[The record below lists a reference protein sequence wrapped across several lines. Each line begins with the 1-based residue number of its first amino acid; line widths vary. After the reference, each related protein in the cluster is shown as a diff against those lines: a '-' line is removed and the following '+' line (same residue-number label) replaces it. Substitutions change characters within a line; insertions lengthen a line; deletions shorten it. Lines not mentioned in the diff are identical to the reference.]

1 MRNEAKVGDKTMNGR
16 DLRIFV
22 KVAELGSISHAAK
35 ELNYVQSNVSSRIQK
50 LEDDL
55 NIPLFFRSKQGMQL
69 TPEGKVLIDL
79 AYKIIELSDK
89 MLQVARSGGQP
100 IGKLEIASVETV
112 IKLPLILSKFNKNYS
127 SVDLRLAT
135 GVTTELR
142 DKVLN
147 YQLDGAF
154 VTKSRLTGH
163 PELKELDVFEEK
175 LVLIAD
181 HHAEDL
187 TELLERPLL
196 SFSDG
201 CGYRAKFH
209 EWLKSQ
215 GLEATKNMELGTL
228 ETTLG
233 SVISGLGIAYV
244 PYSAV
249 QHYEKTGLIHCH
261 ELPAAFS
268 EITTTF
274 IYRGNEEISPVLK
287 AFVETIELAKD
298 DAISPF
304 YRF

>member
-1 MRNEAKVGDKTMNGR
+1 MNGR
-16 DLRIFV
+16 DLRIFI
-22 KVAELGSISHAAK
+22 KVAELGSISNAAK

-50 LEDDL
+50 LEEDL

-69 TPEGKVLIDL
+69 TPEGKVLIDI
-79 AYKIIELSDK
+79 AYKIVELSDK
-89 MLQVARSGGQP
+89 MMQLARSGGKP
-100 IGKLEIASVETV
+100 VGKLEIASVETV

-127 SVDLRLAT
+127 TVDLRLAT

-147 YQLDGAF
+147 YKLDGAF
-154 VTKSRLTGH
+154 VTKSRLTSH
-163 PELKELDVFEEK
+163 PELKEVDVFEEK

-181 HHAEDL
+181 HKAKDIK
-187 TELLERPLL
+187 ELLEMPLL

-209 EWLKSQ
+209 EWLKTIHF
-215 GLEATKNMELGTL
+215 EPTKNMELGTL

-249 QHYEKTGLIHCH
+249 QHYEKQGLIYCH
-261 ELPAAFS
+261 ELPAKFS

-274 IYRGNEEISPVLK
+274 IYRGNEEISPVLQ
-287 AFVETIELAKD
+287 AFVETIELAKN

-304 YRF
+304 FRF

>member
-1 MRNEAKVGDKTMNGR
+1 MNDR
-16 DLRIFV
+16 DLRIFT
-22 KVAELGSISHAAK
+22 KVAELGSISHVAK
-35 ELNYVQSNVSSRIQK
+35 ELNYVQSNISSRIQK
-50 LEDDL
+50 LEEDL
-55 NIPLFFRSKQGMQL
+55 NVTLFFRSKQGMQL
-69 TPEGKVLIDL
+69 TPEGKVLVDI

-89 MLQVARSGGQP
+89 MMQVAKSGGMP
-100 IGKLEIASVETV
+100 VGKLEIASVETV
-112 IKLPLILSKFNKNYS
+112 IKLPLILSKFNKSYAG
-127 SVDLRLAT
+127 VDLRLAT

-154 VTKSRLTGH
+154 VTKSRLTSH
-163 PELKELDVFEEK
+163 PELQELDVFEEK

-181 HHAEDL
+181 EKVEDL
-187 TELLERPLL
+187 SELLERPLL

-209 EWLKSQ
+209 EWLKAS

-233 SVISGLGIAYV
+233 SVISGLGIAFV

-249 QHYEKTGLIHCH
+249 AHYEKRGLIYCH
-261 ELPAAFS
+261 ELPSAYS

-274 IYRGNEEISPVLK
+274 IYRKDEEISPVLR
-287 AFVETIELAKD
+287 AFVEVIKETKD

>member
-1 MRNEAKVGDKTMNGR
+1 MNDR
-16 DLRIFV
+16 DLRIFT
-22 KVAELGSISHAAK
+22 KVAELGSISHVAK
-35 ELNYVQSNVSSRIQK
+35 ELNYVQSNISSRIQK
-50 LEDDL
+50 LEEDL
-55 NIPLFFRSKQGMQL
+55 NVTLFFRSKQGMQL
-69 TPEGKVLIDL
+69 TPEGKVLVDI

-89 MLQVARSGGQP
+89 MMQVAKSGGMP
-100 IGKLEIASVETV
+100 VGKLEIASVETV
-112 IKLPLILSKFNKNYS
+112 IKLPLILSKFNKNHAG
-127 SVDLRLAT
+127 VDLRLAT

-154 VTKSRLTGH
+154 VTKSRLTSH
-163 PELKELDVFEEK
+163 PELQELDVFEEK

-181 HHAEDL
+181 EKVEDL
-187 TELLERPLL
+187 SELLERPLL

-209 EWLKSQ
+209 EWLKAS

-233 SVISGLGIAYV
+233 SVISGLGIAFV

-249 QHYEKTGLIHCH
+249 AHYEKRGLIYCH
-261 ELPAAFS
+261 ELPSAYSA
-268 EITTTF
+268 ITTTF
-274 IYRGNEEISPVLK
+274 IYRKDEEISPVLS
-287 AFVETIELAKD
+287 AFVETIKETKD

>member
-1 MRNEAKVGDKTMNGR
+1 MNDR
-16 DLRIFV
+16 DLRIFT
-22 KVAELGSISHAAK
+22 KVAELGSISHVAK
-35 ELNYVQSNVSSRIQK
+35 ELNYVQSNISSRIQK
-50 LEDDL
+50 LEEDL
-55 NIPLFFRSKQGMQL
+55 NVTLFFRSKQGMQL
-69 TPEGKVLIDL
+69 TPEGKVLVDI

-89 MLQVARSGGQP
+89 MMQVAKSGGLP
-100 IGKLEIASVETV
+100 VGKLEIASVETV
-112 IKLPLILSKFNKNYS
+112 IKLPLILSKFNKNHAG
-127 SVDLRLAT
+127 VDLRLAT

-154 VTKSRLTGH
+154 VTKSRLTSH
-163 PELKELDVFEEK
+163 PELQELDVFEEK

-181 HHAEDL
+181 EKVEDL
-187 TELLERPLL
+187 SELLERPLL

-209 EWLKSQ
+209 EWLKAS

-233 SVISGLGIAYV
+233 SVISGLGIAFV

-249 QHYEKTGLIHCH
+249 AHYEKRGLIYCH
-261 ELPAAFS
+261 ELPSAYSA
-268 EITTTF
+268 ITTTF
-274 IYRGNEEISPVLK
+274 IYRKDEEISPVLS
-287 AFVETIELAKD
+287 AFVETIKETKD

>member
-1 MRNEAKVGDKTMNGR
+1 MNDR
-16 DLRIFV
+16 DLRIFT
-22 KVAELGSISHAAK
+22 KVAELGSISHVAK
-35 ELNYVQSNVSSRIQK
+35 ELNYVQSNISSRIQK
-50 LEDDL
+50 LEEDL
-55 NIPLFFRSKQGMQL
+55 NVTLFFRSKQGMQL
-69 TPEGKVLIDL
+69 TPEGKVLVDI

-89 MLQVARSGGQP
+89 MMQVAKSGGMP
-100 IGKLEIASVETV
+100 VGKLEIASVETV
-112 IKLPLILSKFNKNYS
+112 IKLPLILSKFNKNHAG
-127 SVDLRLAT
+127 VDLRLAT

-154 VTKSRLTGH
+154 VTKSRLTSH
-163 PELKELDVFEEK
+163 PELQELDVFEEK

-181 HHAEDL
+181 EKVENL
-187 TELLERPLL
+187 SELLERPLL

-209 EWLKSQ
+209 EWLKAS

-233 SVISGLGIAYV
+233 SVISGLGIAFV

-249 QHYEKTGLIHCH
+249 AHYEKRGLIYCH
-261 ELPAAFS
+261 ELPSAYSA
-268 EITTTF
+268 ITTTF
-274 IYRGNEEISPVLK
+274 IYRKDEEISPVLS
-287 AFVETIELAKD
+287 AFVETIKETKD

>member
-1 MRNEAKVGDKTMNGR
+1 MNDR
-16 DLRIFV
+16 DLRIFT
-22 KVAELGSISHAAK
+22 KVAELGSISHVAK
-35 ELNYVQSNVSSRIQK
+35 ELNYVQSNISSRIQK
-50 LEDDL
+50 LEEDL
-55 NIPLFFRSKQGMQL
+55 NVTLFFRSKQGMQL
-69 TPEGKVLIDL
+69 TPEGKVLVEI

-89 MLQVARSGGQP
+89 MMQVAKSGGLP
-100 IGKLEIASVETV
+100 VGKLEIASVETV

-154 VTKSRLTGH
+154 VTKSRLTSH
-163 PELKELDVFEEK
+163 PELQELDVFEEK

-181 HHAEDL
+181 EKVENL
-187 TELLERPLL
+187 SELLERPLL

-209 EWLKSQ
+209 EWLKAS

-233 SVISGLGIAYV
+233 SVISGLGIAFV

-249 QHYEKTGLIHCH
+249 AHYEKRGLIYCH
-261 ELPAAFS
+261 ELPSAYS

-274 IYRGNEEISPVLK
+274 IYRKDEEISPVLR
-287 AFVETIELAKD
+287 AFVETIKETKD

>member
-1 MRNEAKVGDKTMNGR
+1 MNDR
-16 DLRIFV
+16 DLRIFT
-22 KVAELGSISHAAK
+22 KVAELGSISHVAK
-35 ELNYVQSNVSSRIQK
+35 ELNYVQSNISSRIQK
-50 LEDDL
+50 LEEDL
-55 NIPLFFRSKQGMQL
+55 NVTLFFRSKQGMQL
-69 TPEGKVLIDL
+69 TPEGKVLVDI

-89 MLQVARSGGQP
+89 MMQVAKSGGMP
-100 IGKLEIASVETV
+100 VGKLEIASVETV
-112 IKLPLILSKFNKNYS
+112 IKLPLILSKFNKSYAG
-127 SVDLRLAT
+127 VDLRLAT

-154 VTKSRLTGH
+154 VTKSRLTSH
-163 PELKELDVFEEK
+163 PELQELDVFEEK

-181 HHAEDL
+181 EKVEDL
-187 TELLERPLL
+187 SELLERPLL

-209 EWLKSQ
+209 EWLKAS

-233 SVISGLGIAYV
+233 SVISGLGIAFV
-244 PYSAV
+244 PYSAIA
-249 QHYEKTGLIHCH
+249 HYEKRGLIYCH
-261 ELPAAFS
+261 ELPSAYS

-274 IYRGNEEISPVLK
+274 IYRKDEEISPVLR
-287 AFVETIELAKD
+287 AFVEVIKETKD

>member
-1 MRNEAKVGDKTMNGR
+1 MMNGR

-35 ELNYVQSNVSSRIQK
+35 ALNYVQSNVSSRIQK
-50 LEDDL
+50 LEEDL
-55 NIPLFFRSKQGMQL
+55 NVVLFFRSKQGMQL
-69 TPEGKVLIDL
+69 TPEGKVLIDI
-79 AYKIIELSDK
+79 AYKIIELYDK
-89 MLQVARSGGQP
+89 MMQVARSGGQP
-100 IGKLEIASVETV
+100 VGKLEIASVETV

-135 GVTTELR
+135 GVTTALR

-154 VTKSRLTGH
+154 VTKSRLTSH
-163 PELKELDVFEEK
+163 PELTEVDVFEEK

-181 HHAEDL
+181 HHADDL
-187 TELLERPLL
+187 ITLLERPLL
-196 SFSDG
+196 TFSDG
-201 CGYRAKFH
+201 CGYRAKFQ
-209 EWLKSQ
+209 EWLKSI
-215 GLEATKNMELGTL
+215 GRDLTKNMELGTL

-233 SVISGLGIAYV
+233 SVISGLGIAFV

-249 QHYEKTGLIHCH
+249 AHYEKTGLIYCH
-261 ELPAAFS
+261 ELQEKYSA
-268 EITTTF
+268 ITTTF
-274 IYRGNEEISPVLK
+274 IYRGNEEISPVLQ
-287 AFVETIELAKD
+287 AFLETIDLAKD

>member
-1 MRNEAKVGDKTMNGR
+1 MNDR
-16 DLRIFV
+16 DLRIFT
-22 KVAELGSISHAAK
+22 KVAELGSISHVAK
-35 ELNYVQSNVSSRIQK
+35 ELNYVQSNISSRIQK
-50 LEDDL
+50 LEEDL
-55 NIPLFFRSKQGMQL
+55 NVTLFFRSKQGMQL
-69 TPEGKVLIDL
+69 TPEGKVLVDI

-89 MLQVARSGGQP
+89 MMQVAKSGGMP
-100 IGKLEIASVETV
+100 VGKLEIASVETV
-112 IKLPLILSKFNKNYS
+112 IKLPLILSKFNKNYAG
-127 SVDLRLAT
+127 VDLRLAT

-154 VTKSRLTGH
+154 VTKSRLTSH
-163 PELKELDVFEEK
+163 PELQELDVFEEK

-181 HHAEDL
+181 EKVENL
-187 TELLERPLL
+187 SELLERPLL

-209 EWLKSQ
+209 EWLKAS

-233 SVISGLGIAYV
+233 SVISGLGIAFV

-249 QHYEKTGLIHCH
+249 AHYEKRGLIYCH
-261 ELPAAFS
+261 ELPSAYSA
-268 EITTTF
+268 ITTTF
-274 IYRGNEEISPVLK
+274 IYRKDEEISPVLS
-287 AFVETIELAKD
+287 AFVETIKETKD

>member
-1 MRNEAKVGDKTMNGR
+1 MNGR
-16 DLRIFV
+16 DLRIFT

-50 LEDDL
+50 LEEDL
-55 NIPLFFRSKQGMQL
+55 NVTLFFRSKQGMQL
-69 TPEGKVLIDL
+69 TPEGKVLIDI

-89 MLQVARSGGQP
+89 MMQLARSGGKP
-100 IGKLEIASVETV
+100 VGKLEIASVETV
-112 IKLPLILSKFNKNYS
+112 IKLPLILSKFNKNYPT
-127 SVDLRLAT
+127 VDLRLAT

-147 YQLDGAF
+147 YKLDGAF
-154 VTKSRLTGH
+154 VTKSRLTSH
-163 PELKELDVFEEK
+163 PELREIDVFEEK

-181 HHAEDL
+181 HRAEDIE
-187 TELLERPLL
+187 TLLEMPLL

-201 CGYRAKFH
+201 CGYRAKLQ
-209 EWLKSQ
+209 EWLKTIHF
-215 GLEATKNMELGTL
+215 EPTKNMELGTL

-249 QHYEKTGLIHCH
+249 QHYEQQGLIFCH
-261 ELPAAFS
+261 ELPAQYS

-274 IYRGNEEISPVLK
+274 IHRVTEEISPVLQ

-304 YRF
+304 FRFK